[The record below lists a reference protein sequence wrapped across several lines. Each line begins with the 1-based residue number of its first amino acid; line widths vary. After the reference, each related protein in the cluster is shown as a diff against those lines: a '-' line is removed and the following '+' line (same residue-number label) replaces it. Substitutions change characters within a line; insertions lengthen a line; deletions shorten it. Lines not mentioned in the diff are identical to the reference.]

1 MASLSSSSRLKSKTK
16 DEGVECTAQ
25 DTDAE
30 DECDCT
36 EFRRLKNSTLCR
48 NCLHEEKDH
57 LGQSS
62 STKNVENILAGLVKS
77 AGSDS
82 RRTLGS
88 IAKARAGL
96 ATAGSRSS
104 KASSSSSSKAQAAN
118 EESNEGMRPQSRSK
132 GKGKKKSTQST
143 KFRVSSIMVLPCG
156 TKLVKGEDGIRERQL
171 PEGEQGIPD
180 RVKIQK
186 AVLRGHAVLQTEA
199 GIELDRTDDHDELT
213 QAFRQQLPYPFA
225 YFSRLEDKSDDPAWW
240 LATVVNKQLQIV
252 PTRRPTGTDA
262 EYNKGA
268 STSGFRHSRLFIV
281 SSKPIPQVELD
292 AWVDPVAIAA
302 LQQPQDGEIDS
313 ESELEGKDLSP
324 SPEPH
329 PRWSKRRSD
338 AQPEDEPGAKR
349 NKEFSSSNES
359 LFFPEI
365 FGDSIAQEID
375 DSYIDLTGE
384 TAVSGGP
391 SAAFVRPATPP
402 PKPTTNQTL
411 SPEFKVDPSLGNPY
425 ATRIYDF

>member
-1 MASLSSSSRLKSKTK
+1 MASSSSSSRLKLKTK
-16 DEGVECTAQ
+16 DEGVE
-25 DTDAE
+25 
-30 DECDCT
+30 
-36 EFRRLKNSTLCR
+36 LKNSTLCR

-62 STKNVENILAGLVKS
+62 GTKNVENILAGLVKS

-82 RRTLGS
+82 WRTLGS

-96 ATAGSRSS
+96 TTAGSRSS
-104 KASSSSSSKAQAAN
+104 KVSSSSSSKAQAAN
-118 EESNEGMRPQSRSK
+118 EESNEGMRPQSRRAK
-132 GKGKKKSTQST
+132 AKFKKSTQST

-156 TKLVKGEDGIRERQL
+156 TKLNKGEDGIRERQL

-199 GIELDRTDDHDELT
+199 GIEPDRTDDHDELT

-225 YFSRLEDKSDDPAWW
+225 YFGRLEDKSDDPAWW
-240 LATVVNKQLQIV
+240 LATV
-252 PTRRPTGTDA
+252 
-262 EYNKGA
+262 
-268 STSGFRHSRLFIV
+268 
-281 SSKPIPQVELD
+281 
-292 AWVDPVAIAA
+292 
-302 LQQPQDGEIDS
+302 
-313 ESELEGKDLSP
+313 
-324 SPEPH
+324 
-329 PRWSKRRSD
+329 
-338 AQPEDEPGAKR
+338 
-349 NKEFSSSNES
+349 S

-425 ATRIYDF
+425 TTCIYDF